1 MRDADQIKEKID
13 IVEFIQ
19 EYVPLKKAGRNFKG
33 LCPFHSEKSPSFH
46 VSADRQIWHC
56 FGACDEGGDV
66 ISFYM
71 KIENVTFPE
80 ALTELAKRE
89 GITLTSSYEHDETW
103 KQRNRLYEIHH
114 LASEYYNFLLTKHAI
129 GSVGR
134 EYLQNRH
141 ISEKIIKTFML
152 GYAPSGWR
160 NLLPFLLKKG
170 YAEEELETA
179 GLCIRGNNGY
189 YDRFRGRIIFTL
201 KDHRGNFVGFSG
213 RLLSTEAKEAKY
225 INSPE
230 TPLYHKS
237 KVLYGLD
244 VTGKSISEADQ
255 AIICEGEFDVL
266 TSYQAGIPNIVAIK
280 GTALTQDQLAIL
292 KRYTNTIVLALDMDV
307 AGDQAARRSIEL
319 AETFDFNTKVASL
332 TSGKDLD
339 ESIHKDV
346 VQTKKEI
353 QDAPSVY
360 DYLLTSAVKRHGGND
375 SVSKKQIA
383 SEVIPLYTTIQ
394 NSIVRDF
401 FIKKLAK
408 AIDVSEEAVIEQ
420 LQKEQ
425 KKKHSIPVISAPP
438 SKQQKNSI
446 SRQERLEEHLL
457 SLIVQSDPPAGS
469 LQKVDQTITIEELA
483 TPSIRRILLL
493 LKENKEIPSELA
505 YTYNRA
511 YLRDMQSIVTDK
523 AIVSKEIDDTLF
535 EVKKGLLRMKL
546 QQIATKLRTEEDEG
560 SLNEEFKR
568 ISEELK
574 KLSLWQ
580 HKHQKA

>member
-33 LCPFHSEKSPSFH
+33 LCPFHSEKSPSFY
-46 VSADRQIWHC
+46 VAPDRQIWHC

-80 ALTELAKRE
+80 ALTELARRV
-89 GITLTSSYEHDETW
+89 GMTLTSSYEHDETW
-103 KQRNRLYEIHH
+103 KQRSRLYEIHH
-114 LASEYYNFLLTKHAI
+114 LASEYYHYVLTKHAI
-129 GSVGR
+129 GSAGR
-134 EYLQNRH
+134 DYLTNRA

-160 NLLPFLLKKG
+160 NLLPFLMKKG
-170 YAEEELETA
+170 YHEDEIETA
-179 GLCIRGNNGY
+179 GLIIRGKNGY
-189 YDRFRGRIIFTL
+189 YDRFRGRVMFTL
-201 KDHRGNFVGFSG
+201 KDHRGNIVGFSG
-213 RLLSTEAKEAKY
+213 RLLSKEAKEAKY

-237 KVLYGLD
+237 KVFYGLD

-266 TSYQAGIPNIVAIK
+266 TSFESGISNIVAIK
-280 GTALTQDQLAIL
+280 GTALTQDQLKIL
-292 KRYTNTIVLALDMDV
+292 KRYTNNLLLALDMDF

-319 AETFDFNTKVASL
+319 AEELDFNIKVASL

-339 ESIHKDV
+339 EAIQKDIGK
-346 VQTKKEI
+346 TKEEI
-353 QDAPSVY
+353 ENAPSVY
-360 DYLLTSAVKRHGGND
+360 DFLLTSAVKRYGGTD
-375 SVSKKQIA
+375 SVAKKQIA
-383 SEVIPLYTTIQ
+383 GEVISLYATIQ

-401 FIKKLAK
+401 FVKKLAK
-408 AIDVSEEAVIEQ
+408 TIEVSEEAVIEQ

-425 KKKHSIPVISAPP
+425 KKKQSLPASSNLSPRQSNH
-438 SKQQKNSI
+438 K

-457 SLIVQSDPPAGS
+457 SLVVQSNSLSDS

-483 TPSIRRILLL
+483 TPSIRRVLLL
-493 LKENKEIPSELA
+493 LKENKQIPSELA

-511 YLRDMQSIVTDK
+511 YLRDIQSIVSDAT
-523 AIVSKEIDDTLF
+523 VFNKEINETLT

-546 QQIATKLRTEEDEG
+546 QKIATKLRTEEDEG
-560 SLNEEFKR
+560 SLNEDFKR
-568 ISEELK
+568 VSEELK
-574 KLSLWQ
+574 KL
-580 HKHQKA
+580 

>member
-19 EYVPLKKAGRNFKG
+19 EYVPLKKSGRNFKG
-33 LCPFHSEKSPSFH
+33 LCPFHSEKSPSFY
-46 VSADRQIWHC
+46 VAPDRQIWHC

-80 ALTELAKRE
+80 ALTELAKRV

-103 KQRNRLYEIHH
+103 KQRSRLYEIHH
-114 LASEYYNFLLTKHAI
+114 LASEYYHYVLTKHAI
-129 GSVGR
+129 GSAGR
-134 EYLQNRH
+134 DYLTNRS
-141 ISEKIIKTFML
+141 IGEKIIKTFML

-170 YAEEELETA
+170 YREDEIEMA
-179 GLCIRGNNGY
+179 GLIIRGKNGY
-189 YDRFRGRIIFTL
+189 YDRFRGRVMFTL
-201 KDHRGNFVGFSG
+201 KDHRGNIVGFSG
-213 RLLSTEAKEAKY
+213 RLLSKEAKEAKY

-244 VTGKSISEADQ
+244 VTAKSISEADQ

-266 TSYQAGIPNIVAIK
+266 TSFESGISNIVAIK
-280 GTALTQDQLAIL
+280 GTALTQDQLKIL
-292 KRYTNTIVLALDMDV
+292 KRYTNNLLLALDMDF

-319 AETFDFNTKVASL
+319 AEELDFNIKVASL

-339 ESIHKDV
+339 EAIQKDIGK
-346 VQTKKEI
+346 TKEEI
-353 QDAPSVY
+353 ENAPSVY
-360 DYLLTSAVKRHGGND
+360 DFLLTSAVKRYGGTD
-375 SVSKKQIA
+375 SVAKKQIA
-383 SEVIPLYTTIQ
+383 GEVISLYATIQ

-401 FIKKLAK
+401 FVKKLAK
-408 AIDVSEEAVIEQ
+408 TIEVSEEAVIEQ

-425 KKKHSIPVISAPP
+425 KKKQSLPASSNLSPRQSNH
-438 SKQQKNSI
+438 K

-457 SLIVQSDPPAGS
+457 SLVVQSNSLSDS

-483 TPSIRRILLL
+483 TPSIRRVLLL
-493 LKENKEIPSELA
+493 LKENKQIPSELA

-511 YLRDMQSIVTDK
+511 YLRDIQSIVSDAT
-523 AIVSKEIDDTLF
+523 VFNKEINETLT

-546 QQIATKLRTEEDEG
+546 QKIATKLRTEEDEG
-560 SLNEEFKR
+560 SLNEDFKR
-568 ISEELK
+568 VSEELK
-574 KLSLWQ
+574 KL
-580 HKHQKA
+580 

>member
-1 MRDADQIKEKID
+1 MRDADLIKEKID

-19 EYVPLKKAGRNFKG
+19 EYVPLKKSGRNFKG
-33 LCPFHSEKSPSFH
+33 LCPFHAEKSPSFY
-46 VSADRQIWHC
+46 VAPDRQIWHC

-71 KIENVTFPE
+71 KVENVTFPE
-80 ALTELAKRE
+80 ALTELAKRT

-103 KQRNRLYEIHH
+103 RQRNRLYEIHH
-114 LASEYYNFLLTKHAI
+114 LASEYYHYLVTKHAI

-134 EYLQNRH
+134 DYLTNRK
-141 ISEKIIKTFML
+141 ISEKVMKTFML

-170 YAEEELETA
+170 YSEEEIETA
-179 GLCIRGNNGY
+179 GLSIRGKNGY

-201 KDHRGNFVGFSG
+201 KDHRGNIVGFSG
-213 RLLSTEAKEAKY
+213 RLLSKTAKEAKY

-244 VTGKSISEADQ
+244 VTAKSISEADQ

-266 TSYQAGIPNIVAIK
+266 TSFESGISNIVAIK
-280 GTALTQDQLAIL
+280 GTALTQDQLKIL
-292 KRYTNTIVLALDMDV
+292 KRYTNNLLLALDMDL

-319 AETFDFNTKVASL
+319 AEELDFNIKVVSL

-339 ESIHKDV
+339 EALQKDV
-346 VQTKKEI
+346 VKTKEEI
-353 QDAPSVY
+353 ANAPSVY
-360 DYLLTSAVKRHGGND
+360 DFVLTSAVKRYGGND

-383 SEVIPLYTTIQ
+383 SEVISLYATIQ

-408 AIDVSEEAVIEQ
+408 TIEASEEAVIEQ
-420 LQKEQ
+420 VQKEQ
-425 KKKHSIPVISAPP
+425 KKKQSLPTTSSDQPQR
-438 SKQQKNSI
+438 QQNHK

-457 SLIVQSDPPAGS
+457 SLVVQSSPPADS

-483 TPSIRRILLL
+483 TPSIRRVLLL
-493 LKENKEIPSELA
+493 LKENKQIPSELA

-511 YLRDMQSIVTDK
+511 YLRDLQT
-523 AIVSKEIDDTLF
+523 IVSDQTVFDRELQETVTQ
-535 EVKKGLLRMKL
+535 VKKGLLRMKL
-546 QQIATKLRTEEDEG
+546 QKIATKLRTEEDEG
-560 SLNEEFKR
+560 PLNEEFKR
-568 ISEELK
+568 ISKELK
-574 KLSLWQ
+574 NI
-580 HKHQKA
+580 

>member
-33 LCPFHSEKSPSFH
+33 LCPFHSEKSPSFY
-46 VSADRQIWHC
+46 VAPDRQIWHC

-80 ALTELAKRE
+80 ALTELARRV
-89 GITLTSSYEHDETW
+89 GMTLTSSYEHDETW
-103 KQRNRLYEIHH
+103 KQRSRLYEIHH
-114 LASEYYNFLLTKHAI
+114 LASEYYHYVLTKHAI
-129 GSVGR
+129 GSAGR
-134 EYLQNRH
+134 DYLTNRA

-160 NLLPFLLKKG
+160 NLLPFLMKKG
-170 YAEEELETA
+170 YHEDEIETA
-179 GLCIRGNNGY
+179 GLIIRGKNGY
-189 YDRFRGRIIFTL
+189 YDRFRGRVMFTL
-201 KDHRGNFVGFSG
+201 KDHRGNIVGFSG
-213 RLLSTEAKEAKY
+213 RLLSKEAKEAKY

-244 VTGKSISEADQ
+244 VTAKSISEADQ

-266 TSYQAGIPNIVAIK
+266 TSFESGISNIVAIK
-280 GTALTQDQLAIL
+280 GTALTQDQLKIL
-292 KRYTNTIVLALDMDV
+292 KRYTNNLLLALDMDF

-319 AETFDFNTKVASL
+319 AEELDFNIKVASL

-339 ESIHKDV
+339 EAIQKDIGK
-346 VQTKKEI
+346 TKEEI
-353 QDAPSVY
+353 ENAPSVY
-360 DYLLTSAVKRHGGND
+360 DFLLTSAVKRYGGTD
-375 SVSKKQIA
+375 SVAKKQIA
-383 SEVIPLYTTIQ
+383 GEVISLYATIQ

-401 FIKKLAK
+401 FVKKLAK
-408 AIDVSEEAVIEQ
+408 TIEVSEEAVIEQ

-425 KKKHSIPVISAPP
+425 KKKQSLPASSNLSPRQSNH
-438 SKQQKNSI
+438 K

-457 SLIVQSDPPAGS
+457 SLVVQSNSLSDS

-483 TPSIRRILLL
+483 TPSIRRVLLL
-493 LKENKEIPSELA
+493 LKENKQIPSELA

-511 YLRDMQSIVTDK
+511 YLRDIQSIVSDAT
-523 AIVSKEIDDTLF
+523 VFNKEINETLT

-546 QQIATKLRTEEDEG
+546 QKIATKLRTEEDEG
-560 SLNEEFKR
+560 SLNEDFKR
-568 ISEELK
+568 VSEELK
-574 KLSLWQ
+574 KL
-580 HKHQKA
+580 